1 MKKSEPT
8 IPFVI
13 VCIGAL
19 IAAYAI
25 GLEIRK
31 IRFKGAQIPAKVVT
45 KSKKPAE
52 GPAKDKVAAK
62 PSTTLETPDQSQD
75 TASAEEESTLSDET
89 TQRTGA
95 QFTIISKEERPD
107 SMRESR
113 PQLSE
118 REGRPQLSERKSI
131 TQLSELSEEDLSE
144 EDKAKLKEELREF
157 MDRAKDWTVE
167 ETRKAR
173 AEIYERYG
181 LPTR

>member
-1 MKKSEPT
+1 
-8 IPFVI
+8 
-13 VCIGAL
+13 
-19 IAAYAI
+19 
-25 GLEIRK
+25 
-31 IRFKGAQIPAKVVT
+31 
-45 KSKKPAE
+45 
-52 GPAKDKVAAK
+52 
-62 PSTTLETPDQSQD
+62 
-75 TASAEEESTLSDET
+75 
-89 TQRTGA
+89 
-95 QFTIISKEERPD
+95 
-107 SMRESR
+107 MRESR

-131 TQLSELSEEDLSE
+131 TQLSELSE